1 MMSANGQEEY
11 QRKLVT
17 PEEAVKVVKP
27 GDHVAF
33 TYGREP
39 LALGLALAKR
49 KDELKDVTVF
59 VRTPGRDFGWYDPG
73 WEDSFQIEISYVL
86 PIVREMA
93 HEHRCDFRIGGLLS
107 LSSDDPVV
115 TNADVLLVEVSPP
128 DDRGFCSFGASVW
141 GKKRQVQMAK
151 KVLAEVN
158 PNLIRTYGDNF
169 VHVSEI
175 DYFVEHQT
183 TGKMPGATD
192 LLGRKT
198 WQPGEVEKV
207 IASHVS
213 TLINDGDTLQ
223 IGVGSTSE
231 WIVQLGA
238 LDNKHDLGWHSETT
252 PRGII
257 KLVREGV
264 ITGKYKQIHTGKAVA
279 VAVGGGTMEDMEFVN
294 GNPMF
299 ELYDGDYVLNPRVVS
314 QLDNMA
320 AINSAVC
327 VDLTGQIG
335 AESIGTS
342 MVSGTGGQ
350 LAFAVGCQL
359 SKGGHFI
366 TTLPATARG
375 GTVSRIVSIMEPGTI
390 ITVPRTLADT
400 VVTEYGIARLKGK
413 TQRERATALIK
424 IAHPDFRA
432 KLEKAAKEL
441 FWP

>member
-1 MMSANGQEEY
+1 MSTSWQDDY
-11 QRKLVT
+11 KRKLVT
-17 PEEAVKVVKP
+17 PEEAVKIIKS

-39 LALGLALAKR
+39 FALGLSMAAR
-49 KDELKDVTVF
+49 KDELKNVTVF

-73 WEDSFQIEISYVL
+73 WEDSFQIEISYIL

-93 HEHRCDFRIGGLLS
+93 HERRCDFRIGSMLS

-115 TNADVLLVEVSPP
+115 TNADVLLVEVSTP
-128 DDRGFCSFGASVW
+128 DEHGFCSFGASVW

-169 VHVSEI
+169 IHVSEI
-175 DYFVEHQT
+175 DHFVEHLT
-183 TGKMPGATD
+183 TGKTPGSTD

-198 WQPGEVEKV
+198 WQPGEVEKS
-207 IASHVS
+207 IANHVS
-213 TLINDGDTLQ
+213 SLIKDGDTLQ

-231 WIVQLGA
+231 WVVQLGA

-264 ITGKYKQIHTGKAVA
+264 ITGKYKTVHPGKAVT
-279 VAVGGGTMEDMEFVN
+279 VAIGGGTLEDMEFVD

-299 ELYDGDYVLNPRVVS
+299 ELYDGDYVLDPRVVS
-314 QLDNMA
+314 QLDNML

-359 SKGGHFI
+359 AKGGRFV
-366 TTLPATARG
+366 TSLPSTAKG
-375 GTVSRIVSIMEPGTI
+375 GTVSRIVPIMEQGTI
-390 ITVPRTLADT
+390 VTVPRTLADI

-413 TQRERATALIK
+413 TQRDRAMELVK
-424 IAHPDFRA
+424 IAHPDFKA
-432 KLEKAAKEL
+432 ELEKQAKEL
-441 FWP
+441 YWP